1 MDRFTIVSIFQSFAQ
16 SDDLNAVFADLI
28 YDPTKSY
35 TNGSAVVISLE
46 DGEIYTA
53 SQDVP
58 AAADGSNGPNGA
70 NASTYWGDSST
81 TTQQFEANNPT
92 FLNDL
97 PSDIDTAELSTA
109 VAQLTNPS
117 SSRIVS
123 VNVRGTIGAGNDKRI
138 MGFRL
143 NGSAS
148 VLLRGVGPTLADY
161 GLPSTSLLPD
171 PMITLYRYIDG
182 DPNKG
187 SERVTSGDN
196 DNHTTNSN
204 TSSIESVRTSL
215 NPVIATS
222 SVQAISMSTLD
233 AGFYTSQVEDVN
245 EQTGIGWAGVDLS
258 DPNGTSSTFL
268 HVSARGLV
276 QTTEFMFGGFQITG
290 TGTRK
295 VFIRGR
301 GPSLAEVGVTGT
313 MPDPKIKVF
322 KYDTDPGGS
331 STEIADNDDYI
342 TQTSDKSSD
351 VSSIQ
356 SYSTS
361 LYGWPVINNKGAAL
375 LMDLGPGYYTVQ
387 LISES
392 SSNDGVGWI
401 GIDDVTD

>member
-1 MDRFTIVSIFQSFAQ
+1 MKALLVTSIFLLTSTILPAQGPATWSQSTA
-16 SDDLNAVFADLI
+16 
-28 YDPTKSY
+28 Y
-35 TNGSAVVISLE
+35 THPALVINGTTTYISIE
-46 DGEIYTA
+46 
-53 SQDVP
+53 DVP
-58 AAADGSNGPNGA
+58 ANTAITNT
-70 NASTYWGDSST
+70 TYWATLDSLVPTDSPSGADSLTAPDASEVENLTVPDST
-81 TTQQFEANNPT
+81 
-92 FLNDL
+92 
-97 PSDIDTAELSTA
+97 
-109 VAQLTNPS
+109 S
-117 SSRIVS
+117 SQNAKIVS

-138 MGFRL
+138 MGFRV

-161 GLPSTSLLPD
+161 GLPTTSLLPD

-182 DPNKG
+182 DPSKG

-196 DNHTTNSN
+196 DNHTSNSN
-204 TSSIESVRTSL
+204 SSSIDSVRTSL

-222 SVQAISMSTLD
+222 SVQAISMPTLD

-245 EQTGIGWAGVDLS
+245 GQTGIGWAGVDLS
-258 DPNGTSSTFL
+258 DPDGTSSAFL

-342 TQTSDKSSD
+342 TQVSDKSAD

-361 LYGWPVINNKGAAL
+361 LYGWPVINDKGAAL

-401 GIDDVTD
+401 GIDDVTDQ

>member
-1 MDRFTIVSIFQSFAQ
+1 MKALAVISVFLYLTTFVSSQGPATWNQSTAYTHPALVINGTTTYLSLQ
-16 SDDLNAVFADLI
+16 NVPADTDITDTTYWSTLDSLVPNETPSGSDSLTTPDA
-28 YDPTKSY
+28 
-35 TNGSAVVISLE
+35 SAVSDL
-46 DGEIYTA
+46 A
-53 SQDVP
+53 VP
-58 AAADGSNGPNGA
+58 
-70 NASTYWGDSST
+70 DSS
-81 TTQQFEANNPT
+81 QNAK
-92 FLNDL
+92 
-97 PSDIDTAELSTA
+97 
-109 VAQLTNPS
+109 
-117 SSRIVS
+117 IVS

-138 MGFRL
+138 MGFRV

-161 GLPSTSLLPD
+161 GLPTTSLLPD

-182 DPNKG
+182 DPSKG
-187 SERVTSGDN
+187 SEPVTSGDN
-196 DNHTTNSN
+196 DNHTSNSN
-204 TSSIESVRTSL
+204 SSSIDSVRTSL

-222 SVQAISMSTLD
+222 SVQAISMPTLD
-233 AGFYTSQVEDVN
+233 GGFYTSQVEDVN
-245 EQTGIGWAGVDLS
+245 GQTGIGWAGVDLS
-258 DPNGTSSTFL
+258 DPDGTSSAFL

-342 TQTSDKSSD
+342 TQASDKSAD

-361 LYGWPVINNKGAAL
+361 LYGWPVINDKGAAL

>member
-1 MDRFTIVSIFQSFAQ
+1 MKALVVTSLFLFLSSIVSAQAPATWSQSSTYSQ
-16 SDDLNAVFADLI
+16 GDLVI
-28 YDPTKSY
+28 
-35 TNGSAVVISLE
+35 NGTTT
-46 DGEIYTA
+46 YQA

-58 AAADGSNGPNGA
+58 ANTEITNTSYWSTLDSQVPTETPSGADSLTTPDASEVENLTVPESNSSQ
-70 NASTYWGDSST
+70 NAK
-81 TTQQFEANNPT
+81 
-92 FLNDL
+92 
-97 PSDIDTAELSTA
+97 
-109 VAQLTNPS
+109 
-117 SSRIVS
+117 IVS

-138 MGFRL
+138 MGFRV

-148 VLLRGVGPTLADY
+148 VLLRGVGPTLSDY

-182 DPNKG
+182 DPSKG

-196 DNHTTNSN
+196 DNHTSNSN
-204 TSSIESVRTSL
+204 SSSIDSVRTSL

-222 SVQAISMSTLD
+222 SVQAISMPTLD

-245 EQTGIGWAGVDLS
+245 GQTGIGWAGVDLS
-258 DPNGTSSTFL
+258 DPDGTSSAFL

-322 KYDTDPGGS
+322 KYDTDPGGT

-342 TQTSDKSSD
+342 TQESDKTAD

-361 LYGWPVINNKGAAL
+361 LYGWPAINDKGAAL

-401 GIDDVTD
+401 GIDDVTDQ